1 MSKKLESDL
10 AESVRQAKQQ
20 TESTATGNEPAAS
33 TSKPGAGGK
42 SDANVAALNDQ
53 APGLSMDD
61 PWANPERVWP
71 D

>member
-1 MSKKLESDL
+1 MSKKLESQL
-10 AESVRQAKQQ
+10 AASVRQAKQQ
-20 TESTATGNEPAAS
+20 TESTATGSDPAAS
-33 TSKPGAGGK
+33 PSKPDAGK
-42 SDANVAALNDQ
+42 KADANTAAQNFQ